1 MIDSHK
7 TESIWNENHKAALEL
22 KTKNGNKEWKL
33 ENTKDVTEEME
44 WKWKNTM
51 ETGKTKT
58 KNVTEEIQWK
68 WKNTMRL
75 EKLNT
80 METGK
85 TEYNGNWKNGETGN
99 ELEMN

>member
-1 MIDSHK
+1 MEREPQSGAGI
-7 TESIWNENHKAALEL
+7 E
-22 KTKNGNKEWKL
+22 NGNEEWKL
-33 ENTKDVTEEME
+33 EKLNQGLTEEME

-85 TEYNGNWKNGETGN
+85 TEYNGNWKNEETGN